1 MRQIQSLA
9 VSRALSFLLLSVLLF
24 SVAASAQVPAPSVA
38 QTRALASDA
47 IPHDRMQKYAELAVE
62 WMRQY
67 LQVDTSNPPG
77 NEDRAVAFFKKILDQ
92 EGIENRTFEFAAG
105 RGNIWARIPATGTAK
120 KRPIILLSHTDVV
133 TSDPTHWKVPPF
145 SAEVID
151 GVMYGRGAQDMKSE
165 GLAQLVAMVMLKREK
180 VALDRDVILLA
191 TGDEEVDD
199 RGTDWMIANQRELL
213 GNPEYLMTEGGENP
227 LENGRVKYI
236 GIDVAEKSPFWIHIV
251 AHGRPGHGSRPIADS
266 APNRLVRALEKIVA
280 YKTELKLLPVADEFL
295 TAMAAYE
302 TPQRARWFRNLR
314 QSLKD
319 PVFQKEVEQDPSL
332 NYMLRDT
339 ISLTMFNG
347 SKQTNVIPAEAWAN
361 LDVRLLPGDDPQAFL
376 ALMKK
381 VVDDAEVS
389 VEPLRKE
396 QFQPANASPIDTPL
410 MAAIRKTASKYF
422 PGAPVVPR
430 MSSGYTENQR
440 FRQLGV
446 ISYGYSPYTATPEEG
461 SSEHGDN
468 ERIRVEELRRG
479 FRVLYDVVNEVAGV
493 H

>member
-1 MRQIQSLA
+1 VNRARSL
-9 VSRALSFLLLSVLLF
+9 SALLLLLSISLPAL
-24 SVAASAQVPAPSVA
+24 AQVPAPSAKTQPV
-38 QTRALASDA
+38 LASDA
-47 IPHDRMQKYAELAVE
+47 IAADHLQQYADLAVE
-62 WMRQY
+62 WMKRY
-67 LQVDTSNPPG
+67 LRVDTTNPPG
-77 NEDRAVAFFKKILDQ
+77 NEDRAVAFFKTILDG
-92 EGIENRTFEFAAG
+92 EGIENRTFEFAPG
-105 RGNIWARIPATGTAK
+105 RGNIWARIPAATAEK

-133 TSDPTHWKVPPF
+133 TSDPSHWRVPPF
-145 SAEVID
+145 SGEVI
-151 GVMYGRGAQDMKSE
+151 GGQMYGRGAQDMKSE
-165 GLAQLVAMVMLKREK
+165 GLAQLVVMTMLKREK

-199 RGTDWMIANQRELL
+199 RGTDWMIEHQRELL
-213 GNPEYLMTEGGENP
+213 GNPEFLITEGGENP

-236 GIDVAEKSPFWIHIV
+236 GIDVAEKSPFWIHLV
-251 AHGRPGHGSRPIADS
+251 ARGRPGHGSRPIADS
-266 APNRLVRALEKIVA
+266 APNRLVRALDKIVQFH
-280 YKTELKLLPVADEFL
+280 TELKVLPVADEFL

-314 QSLKD
+314 QSVKE
-319 PVFQKEVEQDPSL
+319 PAFQKEVEQDASL
-332 NYMLRDT
+332 NYMLRNT
-339 ISLTMFNG
+339 ISLTMFGG
-347 SKQTNVIPAEAWAN
+347 SKQTNVIPGEAWAN

-381 VVDDAEVS
+381 VVDDPNVS

-410 MAAIRKTASKYF
+410 MAAIRKTTSKYF

-446 ISYGYSPYTATPEEG
+446 VSYGYSPYTATPEEG
-461 SSEHGDN
+461 STEHGDN

-479 FRVLYDVVNEVAGV
+479 FRVLYDVVNELAGSR
-493 H
+493 

>member
-1 MRQIQSLA
+1 
-9 VSRALSFLLLSVLLF
+9 
-24 SVAASAQVPAPSVA
+24 
-38 QTRALASDA
+38 
-47 IPHDRMQKYAELAVE
+47 MQKYADLAVE

-77 NEDRAVAFFKKILDQ
+77 NEDRAVAFFKKILDA
-92 EGIENRTFEFAAG
+92 EGIWNRTFEFAPG
-105 RGNIWARIPATGTAK
+105 RGNIMARLDATTKAPG
-120 KRPIILLSHTDVV
+120 KRPLILLSHTDVV
-133 TSDPTHWKVPPF
+133 TSDPSHWKVPPF
-145 SAEVID
+145 SAQVLD
-151 GVMYGRGAQDMKSE
+151 GAMYGRGAQDMKSE
-165 GLAQLVAMVMLKREK
+165 GLAQLVAFVMLKREN
-180 VALDRDVILLA
+180 VPLDRAVILLA

-199 RGTDWMIANQRELL
+199 KGTDWMIANQRELL

-236 GIDVAEKSPFWIHIV
+236 GIDVAEKSPFWIHVV

-266 APNRLVRALEKIVA
+266 APNRLVRALEKILA
-280 YKTELKLLPVADEFL
+280 YHTELKLLPVADEFL

-319 PVFQKEVEQDPSL
+319 PAFQKEVEADPSL

-339 ISLTMFNG
+339 ISLTMLNG

-381 VVDDAEVS
+381 VVDDPDVT

-479 FRVLYDVVNEVAGV
+479 FRVLYDVVNEVAGA

>member
-1 MRQIQSLA
+1 MRARLLCLVLVSCLA
-9 VSRALSFLLLSVLLF
+9 SF
-24 SVAASAQVPAPSVA
+24 AQVPAPSAA
-38 QTRALASDA
+38 QKPALASDA
-47 IPHDRMQKYAELAVE
+47 IPADRMRQYADLAVE

-67 LQVDTSNPPG
+67 LQVDTTNPPG
-77 NEDRAVAFFKKILDQ
+77 NEDRAVAWFKKILDA
-92 EGIENRTFEFAAG
+92 EGIENRAFEFAPG
-105 RGNIWARIPATGTAK
+105 RGNIWARIPATTADK
-120 KRPIILLSHTDVV
+120 KRPLILLSHTDVV
-133 TSDPTHWKVPPF
+133 TSDPSHWKVPPF
-145 SAEVID
+145 SAEIID

-165 GLAQLVAMVMLKREK
+165 GLAQLVAVVMLKREK
-180 VALDRDVILLA
+180 VPLDRDVILLA

-199 RGTDWMIANQRELL
+199 RGTDWMIANQRNLL
-213 GNPEYLMTEGGENP
+213 GNPEFLMTEGGENP
-227 LENGRVKYI
+227 LENGKVKYI
-236 GIDVAEKSPFWIHIV
+236 GIDVAEKSPFWIHVV

-280 YKTELKLLPVADEFL
+280 YRTELKLLPVADEFL

-314 QSLKD
+314 ASLKE
-319 PVFQKEVEQDPSL
+319 PGFQREVEQDPSL

-339 ISLTMFNG
+339 ISLTMFGG

-376 ALMKK
+376 TLMRK
-381 VVDDAEVS
+381 VVSDPEVT

-396 QFQPANASPIDTPL
+396 QFQPANASPIDTAL
-410 MAAIRKTASKYF
+410 MAAIRKTATKYF

-479 FRVLYDVVNEVAGV
+479 FRVLYDVVNEVAGPR
-493 H
+493 

>member
-1 MRQIQSLA
+1 MKQ
-9 VSRALSFLLLSVLLF
+9 
-24 SVAASAQVPAPSVA
+24 
-38 QTRALASDA
+38 
-47 IPHDRMQKYAELAVE
+47 YADLAVE

-67 LQVDTSNPPG
+67 VQVDTTNPPG

-92 EGIENRTFEFAAG
+92 EGIENRTFEFAPG

-120 KRPIILLSHTDVV
+120 NRPLILLSHTDVV
-133 TSDPTHWKVPPF
+133 TSDPSHWKVPPF
-145 SAEVID
+145 SAQVVD
-151 GVMYGRGAQDMKSE
+151 GSMYGRGAQDMKCE
-165 GLAQLVAMVMLKREK
+165 GLAQLVTLVMLKREK

-199 RGTDWMIANQRELL
+199 LGTDWMIEHQRELL
-213 GNPEYLMTEGGENP
+213 GNPEFLMTEGGENP

-236 GIDVAEKSPFWIHIV
+236 GIDVAEKSPFWIHV
-251 AHGRPGHGSRPIADS
+251 TAHGRPGHGSRPIPDS
-266 APNRLVRALEKIVA
+266 APNRLVSALEKIVA
-280 YKTELKLLPVADEFL
+280 WHTELKLLPVADQFL
-295 TAMAAYE
+295 TAMASYE
-302 TPQRARWFRNLR
+302 TPRRARWFRNLR
-314 QSLKD
+314 SALND
-319 PVFQKEVEQDPSL
+319 PEFQKEVEQDPSL
-332 NYMLRDT
+332 NYMLRNT
-339 ISLTMFNG
+339 ISLTMFGG

-376 ALMKK
+376 ASMKK
-381 VVDDAEVS
+381 VVDDPNVT

-410 MAAIRKTASKYF
+410 MAAIRKTSSKYF

-430 MSSGYTENQR
+430 LSSGYTENQR

-479 FRVLYDVVNEVAGV
+479 FRVVYDVVNEVATA

>member
-1 MRQIQSLA
+1 MRVRFGWLILSLCSLT
-9 VSRALSFLLLSVLLF
+9 VVG
-24 SVAASAQVPAPSVA
+24 QVPAPSAA
-38 QTRALASDA
+38 QKPVLASDS
-47 IPHDRMQKYAELAVE
+47 IPQDRMQKYADLAVE

-67 LQVDTSNPPG
+67 LQVDTTNPPG
-77 NEDRAVAFFKKILDQ
+77 NEDRVVAWFKKILDA
-92 EGIENRTFEFAAG
+92 EGIENRTFEFAPG
-105 RGNIWARIPATGTAK
+105 RGNIWARIAATSSNK
-120 KRPIILLSHTDVV
+120 KRPLILLSHTDVV
-133 TSDPTHWKVPPF
+133 TSDPSHWKVPPF
-145 SAEVID
+145 SAEVVD
-151 GVMYGRGAQDMKSE
+151 GAMYGRGAQDMKSE
-165 GLAQLVAMVMLKREK
+165 GLAQLVVLVMLKREK

-199 RGTDWMIANQRELL
+199 RGTDWMIANQRDLL
-213 GNPEYLMTEGGENP
+213 GNPEFLMTEGGENP
-227 LENGRVKYI
+227 LENGKVKYI

-280 YKTELKLLPVADEFL
+280 YRTELKLLPVADEFL

-314 QSLKD
+314 QSLKEAA
-319 PVFQKEVEQDPSL
+319 FQREVEQDPSL

-339 ISLTMFNG
+339 ISLTMLGG

-376 ALMKK
+376 TLMKK
-381 VVDDAEVS
+381 VVDDPEVT

-410 MAAIRKTASKYF
+410 MAAIRKTAAKYF
-422 PGAPVVPR
+422 PSAPVVPR

-479 FRVLYDVVNEVAGV
+479 YRVLYDVVNEVAAG

>member
-1 MRQIQSLA
+1 MRACLLLLT
-9 VSRALSFLLLSVLLF
+9 LSFSI
-24 SVAASAQVPAPSVA
+24 SAFTQVTAPSAA
-38 QTRALASDA
+38 QKPALAADA
-47 IPHDRMQKYAELAVE
+47 IPQERMQKYADLAVE

-67 LQVDTSNPPG
+67 LQVDTTNPPG
-77 NEDRAVAFFKKILDQ
+77 NEDRAVAFFKKILDA
-92 EGIENRTFEFAAG
+92 EGIENRTFEFAPG
-105 RGNIWARIPATGTAK
+105 RGNIWARIPATAATK
-120 KRPIILLSHTDVV
+120 KRPLILLSHTDVV
-133 TSDPTHWKVPPF
+133 TSDASHWKVPPF
-145 SAEVID
+145 SAQVID

-165 GLAQLVAMVMLKREK
+165 GLAQLVTVVMLKREK

-199 RGTDWMIANQRELL
+199 LGTDWMIANQRELL
-213 GNPEYLMTEGGENP
+213 GNPEFLITEGGENP

-266 APNRLVRALEKIVA
+266 APNRLVRALEKILA
-280 YKTELKLLPVADEFL
+280 YRTELKLLPVADEFL

-319 PVFQKEVEQDPSL
+319 PAFQKEVEHDPSL

-339 ISLTMFNG
+339 ISLTMFGG

-381 VVDDAEVS
+381 VVDDPEVT

-479 FRVLYDVVNEVAGV
+479 FRVLYDVVNEVAGA